1 MKSAAAAGGF
11 PGKLVDRPTLETCVG
26 VAAIALSLVMAGTG
40 DLAALRLLRR
50 LRLRLDVAGVAGAA
64 ATAATAAAAAT
75 TGAGGA
81 AGLSH
86 GAHVAISMALGFLFL
101 GGGTK
106 TFATDD
112 ASIAALLI
120 SIYPR
125 FPQNTNDQRCHL
137 QAFRHLYALAA
148 RSRLLETVDA
158 ATRKP
163 VYAPVEMTFRSARA
177 GGAIETRRVTAPCL
191 LPEEG
196 RLISLNVVGDR
207 YWPVRVDVETGGATV
222 DVPSSSAGARTVDAA
237 AVELLYRRRQL
248 PVQRLTGAL
257 PYAADPTGARAGLAK
272 ALRTAAAAAALRPQ
286 GSAFTTRTGSHGDQS
301 LSRPRALEDG
311 TSIVA
316 ATTAETQD
324 AVGLFTSDPSLLGFK
339 RLVCEGGGELAAF
352 STAALHEC
360 LTREEPGALASYVH
374 LRHATASL
382 LAAAENASA
391 FDGAAGGAGSSSA
404 ARASWMSE
412 GEALTHAMCVAD
424 ARLLAAYASRR
435 GASSSSSRT
444 LPPSLTDGFNA
455 ATVAALE
462 APRYGAKDGVL
473 CAYLR
478 GASFAALPD
487 AAGLFGAYLA
497 FFDVPTPAEVSRAM
511 TLAGVPSG
519 ADEGDVLRAVKMGV
533 PGVRAAA
540 ALRVA
545 RCGV

>member
-272 ALRTAAAAAALRPQ
+272 ALRTAAAAAALRP
-286 GSAFTTRTGSHGDQS
+286 
-301 LSRPRALEDG
+301 PRALEDE
-311 TSIVA
+311 TSTVA
-316 ATTAETQD
+316 RATTAETQD